1 MSKNALGSR
10 PSFNNVAKATGDL
23 ALDIDF
29 NSDLEEKK
37 SNPLLEDADNEEE
50 AKRKFKEQRQEEAE
64 RKIKEEL
71 KEQLEEIKEEALE
84 DAIEVQEQ
92 KTNKGQKK
100 EKPKNNSNSNNNKQD
115 DKPTTKKHLAEGY
128 TRATFA
134 VRDDHLELIK
144 ALASYKSI
152 EQKTLL
158 EALLEDALGSIKD
171 QVKEEALATYKD
183 NKKGSKT
190 VRDIFK

>member
-92 KTNKGQKK
+92 RTNKGQKK
-100 EKPKNNSNSNNNKQD
+100 EKPKNNSNNKED

>member
-29 NSDLEEKK
+29 NNDLEEKA

-50 AKRKFKEQRQEEAE
+50 AKRKFKEQRQEEI
-64 RKIKEEL
+64 IKEQREEL
-71 KEQLEEIKEEALE
+71 KHLEELE
-84 DAIEVQEQ
+84 REKVIEEVQEQ
-92 KTNKGQKK
+92 RANKEEKK
-100 EKPKNNSNSNNNKQD
+100 EKPKKESKTEE

-134 VRDDHLELIK
+134 IRDDHLELIK
-144 ALASYKSI
+144 AIASYKGI
-152 EQKTLL
+152 EQKVLL
-158 EALLEDALGSIKD
+158 EAILEDALGKIKD
-171 QVKEEALATYKD
+171 QVKEEALATYKQKE
-183 NKKGSKT
+183 NKGKL
-190 VRDIFK
+190 RDIFK